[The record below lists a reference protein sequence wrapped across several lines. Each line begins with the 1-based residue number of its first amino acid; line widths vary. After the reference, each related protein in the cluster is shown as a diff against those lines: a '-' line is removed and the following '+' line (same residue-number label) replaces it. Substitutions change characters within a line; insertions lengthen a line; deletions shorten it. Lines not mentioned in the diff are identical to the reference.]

1 MVNNCILKSLIIKAG
16 GVSQPNGA
24 LIEISSVEEQG
35 VIWIQIPD
43 LLDLGEES
51 GSPSIA
57 LIRGLFRSA
66 PT

>member
-1 MVNNCILKSLIIKAG
+1 MIFLPYCSL
-16 GVSQPNGA
+16 V
-24 LIEISSVEEQG
+24 EISSVEEQG

-51 GSPSIA
+51 GSPSKA